1 VVDTDCDKRHS
12 ELSLADGILRRMT
25 RGLAHARPASRGRNR
40 LPTHYVN
47 IKSIRMS
54 WKTLRMRTPPFLLF
68 AALCLLSSCEA
79 LQPRSG
85 AGAEAGAPAAG
96 PERVERHVSLPAAKL
111 TPELLYDLLLA
122 EIAGQRGQTDLAA
135 RLYLEAARS
144 TRDPRVAERATRIAL
159 LARDREKAAA
169 AATLWVQADPE
180 NRGAR
185 EILVQLLLDE
195 GNYEAAK
202 PQLERLL
209 AGGQEESLERYL
221 IVATLLG
228 HAPDPQAALKV
239 MDGLVKKDG
248 ASPEALAALS
258 TLALRADRPEE
269 ARASVER
276 ALQLRPEWIQAMLL
290 RARILVAQG
299 ESAEAVRYL
308 GEMVQRHPDERDLR
322 LGYAR
327 LLIDANQLEQ
337 ALAQFQVLRKD
348 NGNDE
353 DVLFTLGLLS
363 MELGRPEQA
372 REYLLKLADRGER
385 VYEARYFLGQMAES
399 ERHFDEADRWYAGVK
414 GGRYYLDARIRQA
427 LLPAR
432 QGDVEGARK
441 RLQAI
446 PVSGREAEARVSLA
460 EGDMLREAGR
470 LREALEVYNHA
481 LEKFPDDAD
490 LLYARALLAERM
502 DDLNRAETD
511 LRQILSH
518 DPDSAEALNA
528 LGYTLADRTDRYQE
542 ALGYIQR
549 ALALKPNDPYILD
562 SMGWVQY
569 RLKNYGEALKYLH
582 RAMDLQQDPE
592 IASHLGEVLWV
603 TGARDEAKR
612 VWDRALQASPN
623 SPSLQEVIRR
633 FATPDS

>member
-1 VVDTDCDKRHS
+1 
-12 ELSLADGILRRMT
+12 
-25 RGLAHARPASRGRNR
+25 
-40 LPTHYVN
+40 
-47 IKSIRMS
+47 
-54 WKTLRMRTPPFLLF
+54 MRVPPLLLLT
-68 AALCLLSSCEA
+68 ALLVLSSCET
-79 LQPRSG
+79 LQPRSD
-85 AGAEAGAPAAG
+85 AGAAAAAPTTG
-96 PERVERHVSLPAAKL
+96 PERVEQPAPLPAATL

-122 EIAGQRGQTDLAA
+122 EIAGQRGKTDLAA
-135 RLYLEAARS
+135 RLYLEVARS

-159 LARDREKAAA
+159 LAKDRQKAVAAA
-169 AATLWVQADPE
+169 NLWVETDPE

-185 EILVQLLLDE
+185 EILVRLLLDE
-195 GNYEAAK
+195 GKYDAAE

-209 AGGQEESLERYL
+209 ADGKGESLERYL

-239 MDGLVKKDG
+239 MDGLVQKAGD
-248 ASPEALAALS
+248 SPEALAALS
-258 TLALRADRPEE
+258 TLALRANRPEQ
-269 ARASVER
+269 ARATVER

-290 RARILVAQG
+290 RARILVSQG

-308 GEMVQRHPDERDLR
+308 GNMVQRHPDERDLR

-327 LLIDANQLEQ
+327 LLIDANQLAQ
-337 ALAQFQVLRKD
+337 ALAQFQVMAKD
-348 NGNDE
+348 NKDNE

-363 MELGRPEQA
+363 MELGRRDQA
-372 REYLLKLADRGER
+372 RGYLLKLAGRGVR
-385 VYEARYFLGQMAES
+385 VYEVRYFLGQMAES
-399 ERHFDEADRWYAGVK
+399 DRHFDEADKWYTGVK
-414 GGRYYLDARIRQA
+414 GGRYYLDARIRRA
-427 LLPAR
+427 LLPAL
-432 QGDVEGARK
+432 QGDVEGARE

-446 PVSGREAEARVSLA
+446 PVSGRAAEVRVSLA

-470 LREALEVYNHA
+470 LRQALEVYTRA
-481 LEKFPDDAD
+481 IEKFPDDAD

-502 DDLNRAETD
+502 DDLSRAEAD
-511 LRQILSH
+511 LRHILNR

-542 ALGYIQR
+542 ALGYIQH

-569 RLKNYGEALKYLH
+569 RLKNYREALKYLQ
-582 RAMDLQQDPE
+582 RAIDLQQDPE
-592 IASHLGEVLWV
+592 IATHLGEVLWA
-603 TGARDEAKR
+603 TGARDEARR